1 MELMPIKRWYHHMG
15 MLKGHDRSLWM
26 NNVIRGGIF
35 WLLSIIVAF
44 YVASLIAFAFFY
56 E

>member
-1 MELMPIKRWYHHMG
+1 MELMPIKRWAHHMG
-15 MLKGHDRSLWM
+15 MLKNHDQSLWM
-26 NNVIRGGIF
+26 NHVIKDSIF

-44 YVASLIAFAFFY
+44 YVASSIAFAFFY